1 MTRRQTNSPK
11 FPEIFRGPKS
21 LRKDGPQHPFRSGES
36 SVTYRFQVNIRGIID
51 LLSNHLY
58 SSPQVFIRELLQNSV
73 DAVRAR
79 EKVDPFFDGRI
90 VIRIE
95 DSADFQPVLQFSD
108 NGIGLTEAEIH
119 DFLATIGKSSKH
131 DELLYSQLDFIGQF
145 GIGLLSC
152 FLVST
157 EITVWT
163 RSISENHGWEWK
175 GFPCGTYTVTPLSRE
190 IQPGTTIRL
199 RCKPGFLE
207 FFEPQCVKTLVRHFG
222 CFLPTQIVFETEQGF
237 EVLNQEQPPWK
248 ITNHNL
254 LEQQRARLR
263 YGKRVLGFD
272 FIDCF
277 PIRSQIGEVEG
288 VAFVLPVAMHPG
300 AKPKHRAYLKNM
312 LLSENIDQLLPD
324 WAFFV
329 TCVINA
335 NDLRPTASRESF
347 YEDEKVEAVREELG
361 QSLKSFLLD
370 LIARDPNRLQ
380 KILTIH
386 HHSIKYLA
394 LFDDELFH
402 LFIDLFPFQT
412 THGRLTLGEYRRNN
426 QVIRFASELD
436 QFRQLLPIARSQ
448 NLCVINAGYAYD
460 SQLLEKLAELDPEA
474 MVEPIN
480 GLSLSS
486 QFSELNPD
494 ADLSTFQFLKAAE
507 QVLEPFHCF
516 VTLKKFD
523 PPTVPA
529 LYSLTESGAFLRSVE
544 RTKEHSDDVLAS
556 ILTSLSQESL
566 TTEPHAQ
573 LCFNYNNPLIQKLCD
588 LGNSNLLR
596 LSIRFLYL
604 QSLLMGHHP
613 LTEKELAL
621 LNEGLLGFVDWG
633 IETHKEL
640 IV

>member
-1 MTRRQTNSPK
+1 MTQRQTNSPK

-21 LRKDGPQHPFRSGES
+21 PRKDVPQHSFRGDEL
-36 SVTYRFQVNIRGIID
+36 SVSYRFQVNLRGIID

-58 SSPQVFIRELLQNSV
+58 SSPQVFIRELLQNGA
-73 DAVRAR
+73 DAIRVREQA
-79 EKVDPFFDGRI
+79 DPFFDGRI

-95 DSADFQPVLQFSD
+95 DSAEFQPVLQISD
-108 NGIGLTEAEIH
+108 NGIGLTEPQIH

-131 DELLYSQLDFIGQF
+131 DEFLYSQLDFIGQF

-163 RSISENHGWEWK
+163 RSLTESQGWEWK
-175 GFPCGTYTVTPLSRE
+175 GFPDGTYSVSQLTRE
-190 IQPGTTIRL
+190 IQVGTTVRL

-207 FFEPQCVKTLVRHFG
+207 FFEPRSIKTLVRHFG
-222 CFLPTQIVFETEQGF
+222 CFLPPHIVFETEAGC
-237 EVLNQEQPPWK
+237 EVLNPEPPPWK
-248 ITNHNL
+248 ITSANHH
-254 LEQQRARLR
+254 EYQRVSLR
-263 YGKRVLGFD
+263 YGKRALGFD

-288 VAFVLPVAMHPG
+288 IAYVLPVALHPG
-300 AKPKHRAYLKNM
+300 TKPRHRVYLKNM
-312 LLSENIDQLLPD
+312 LLSEECDRLLPD

-329 TCVINA
+329 TCVVNA
-335 NDLRPTASRESF
+335 NELRPTASRESF
-347 YEDEKVEAVREELG
+347 YEDEKFEAVREELG
-361 QSLKSFLLD
+361 NSLKSFLLN
-370 LIARDPNRLQ
+370 LIARDPQRLQ

-394 LFDDELFH
+394 LFDDELFQV
-402 LFIDLFPFQT
+402 FVDLFPFQT
-412 THGRLTLGEYRRNN
+412 THGRITLGEYRRANP
-426 QVIRFASELD
+426 VIRYTAELD

-460 SQLLEKLAELDPEA
+460 AQLLEKLGDLDPDA
-474 MVEPIN
+474 LMEPIT
-480 GLSLSS
+480 GLSLTS
-486 QFSELNPD
+486 QFSGLNPD
-494 ADLSTFQFLKAAE
+494 TDLITFQFLKVAE
-507 QVLEPFHCF
+507 QVLTPFHCF

-544 RTKEHSDDVLAS
+544 RTKEQSDELLAS

-566 TTEPHAQ
+566 PAEPQAQ
-573 LCFNYNNPLIQKLCD
+573 ICFNYNNPLIQKLCN
-588 LGNSNLLR
+588 LGDSNLLS

-621 LNEGLLGFVDWG
+621 LNEGLLGFVQWG
-633 IETHKEL
+633 LETHSEFSA
-640 IV
+640 